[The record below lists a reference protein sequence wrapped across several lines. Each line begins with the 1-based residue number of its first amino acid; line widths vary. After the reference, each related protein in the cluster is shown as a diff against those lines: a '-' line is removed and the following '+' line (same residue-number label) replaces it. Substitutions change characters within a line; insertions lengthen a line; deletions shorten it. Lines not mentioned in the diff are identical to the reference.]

1 MVSYPN
7 NMFFDNGG
15 EMDEQEDEVLSVL
28 VEIRDILNRIYTC
41 FEDQYLE
48 IQKKKYSEKISTFES
63 MLTDIRKKIFPLLI
77 DKNNYT
83 QREIAKI
90 VGISQPAVSQFINL
104 LIKNE
109 LIEQSVEG
117 DKTIYCDKY
126 DLLKLV

>member
-1 MVSYPN
+1 
-7 NMFFDNGG
+7 MFFDNGG